1 MITLV
6 LRSRKRLLQ
15 KYGSA
20 SVCKK
25 IAQALCVIV
34 TTGLLDA
41 YLSPS
46 GAQSVKIVGIGATR
60 CEKYLAEVNGNV
72 VSEREYFAWAQGYMS
87 GLLIRAPA
95 GKDEDLNLEPAAFP
109 LLKQAAFL
117 RTFCQ
122 TDPSAD
128 FSDGIHALYRTLR
141 ARPP

>member
-1 MITLV
+1 MIAFV
-6 LRSRKRLLQ
+6 LPSAKRPLQ
-15 KYGSA
+15 KYGSD

-25 IAQALCVIV
+25 IAQVLCVIV
-34 TTGLLDA
+34 ATGLLDA

-46 GAQSVKIVGIGATR
+46 KAQNVKIVGIGATQ
-60 CEKYLAEVNGNV
+60 CEKYLAKVDGNV
-72 VSEREYFAWAQGYMS
+72 VAEREYFAWAQGYMS

-95 GKDEDLNLEPAAFP
+95 GKDEDLNLEPAEFP

-128 FSDGIHALYRTLR
+128 FSDGIHALYRILR